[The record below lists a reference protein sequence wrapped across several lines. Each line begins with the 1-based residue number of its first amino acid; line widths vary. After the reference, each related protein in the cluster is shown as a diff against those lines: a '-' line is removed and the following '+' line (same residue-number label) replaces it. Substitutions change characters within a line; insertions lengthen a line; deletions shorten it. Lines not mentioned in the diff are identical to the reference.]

1 MADMWLKFKAGA
13 QAAGNS
19 ASKAAEKTKLQGE
32 IALLKR
38 VPAPVAFRRAR
49 SLVPLLGARS
59 RARRRRLG
67 RVRRVARSRARSAVD
82 ASAPQAMGLQIY
94 DALSLGD
101 HNETARVFGQF
112 KAQVDDLE
120 AQIKEKNDRIEVLD
134 YR

>member
-59 RARRRRLG
+59 RAPRRRLG

-82 ASAPQAMGLQIY
+82 ASAPQAMGLLIY
-94 DALSLGD
+94 DALRLF
-101 HNETARVFGQF
+101 HERTQLFRLVLQLFPLIRVLPRGGHGLYGIICKF
-112 KAQVDDLE
+112 
-120 AQIKEKNDRIEVLD
+120 
-134 YR
+134 